1 MTFFQLWVRF
11 DGKDYSET
19 EPRIIITA
27 KIMINIFEG
36 SIGIFLGCYIYVYV
50 VGSIEVDFEISLW
63 YIINK
68 GCGKLFMIL

>member
-1 MTFFQLWVRF
+1 
-11 DGKDYSET
+11 
-19 EPRIIITA
+19 
-27 KIMINIFEG
+27 MINIFEG